1 MENKPL
7 ISISE
12 FHDLTYNE
20 DGYKMVYEAFYECM
34 ETKKCQK
41 LIDLIPE
48 IDKRNIW
55 YASAFIA
62 SVYGSED
69 NYGGFGFKYNRK
81 KAIYW
86 HKKVFDNFYVIDIGV
101 NLAPLYMLD
110 KEYKNAYKIY
120 QILSTINDHVALTA
134 LGNLYRNGF
143 YVTKDLNKA
152 LDYYQKAFK
161 HGNLTAPIRTAGI
174 YRQQGKYLKSLILL
188 IKTII
193 NRYTAVF
200 NENKDAGEIFR
211 EI

>member
-1 MENKPL
+1 
-7 ISISE
+7 
-12 FHDLTYNE
+12 
-20 DGYKMVYEAFYECM
+20 
-34 ETKKCQK
+34 
-41 LIDLIPE
+41 
-48 IDKRNIW
+48 
-55 YASAFIA
+55 
-62 SVYGSED
+62 
-69 NYGGFGFKYNRK
+69 
-81 KAIYW
+81 
-86 HKKVFDNFYVIDIGV
+86 VIDIGV

-193 NRYTAVF
+193 NRYTEVF

-211 EI
+211 EM